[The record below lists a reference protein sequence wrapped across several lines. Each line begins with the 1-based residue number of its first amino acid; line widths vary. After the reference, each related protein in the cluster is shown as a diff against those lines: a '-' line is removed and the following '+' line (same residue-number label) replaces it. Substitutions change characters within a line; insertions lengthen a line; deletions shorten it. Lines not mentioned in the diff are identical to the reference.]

1 MTRRRYTVTA
11 TREGDWWE
19 VDVSGL
25 DGVFTQARRLDQVEA
40 MARDAIAVMLDVPDD
55 SFDIDIEP
63 VLPGRAADELAAA
76 LNARRRSAEA
86 QEEAR
91 VATEH
96 AMGALRDVGLP
107 VRDIGRLIGVSH
119 QRAAKIVAR
128 R

>member
-25 DGVFTQARRLDQVEA
+25 DGAFTQARRLDQVEA
-40 MARDAIAVMLDVPDD
+40 MGRDAIAVMLDVPDD
-55 SFDIDIEP
+55 SFDIDTSL
-63 VLPGRAADELAAA
+63 LPGRAADELAAA
-76 LNARRRSAEA
+76 VNARRRSAEA

>member
-25 DGVFTQARRLDQVEA
+25 DGAFTQARRLDQVEA

-55 SFDIDIEP
+55 SFDIDTSL
-63 VLPGRAADELAAA
+63 LPGRAADELAAA
-76 LNARRRSAEA
+76 VNARRRSAEA